1 MGLPRVLTSD
11 QGSEFNNELNKELM
25 TLMKIDHRLTTA
37 YHPQVSLCV
46 HVWWYMLI
54 TLMVWVQSFYLTQA
68 NGLDERFNQTIQS
81 MLVKFCHK
89 SKTNWDDHL
98 DTCTF
103 AYNTSKHNSTK
114 YCPFELMFGRK
125 PVLPVE
131 LDTCTDSPEATLSK
145 FQSAQSIESNPAFV
159 EKLID
164 ARLVHF

>member
-1 MGLPRVLTSD
+1 MVGLPRVLTSD
-11 QGSEFNNELNKELM
+11 QGSEFNNEMNKELM
-25 TLMKIDHRLTTA
+25 TLMKIDHWLTSA
-37 YHPQVSLCV
+37 YHPEVSLCV
-46 HVWWYMLI
+46 HVWRYMLI

-68 NGLDERFNQTIQS
+68 NGLDEWFNQTIPS
-81 MLVKFCHK
+81 MLVKFCHD

-103 AYNTSKHNSTK
+103 AYNTSKHDSTK
-114 YCPFELMFGRK
+114 YCPFELIFGRK

-131 LDTCTDSPEATLSK
+131 LAHALTLLRQHSK
-145 FQSAQSIESNPAFV
+145 FQSAQSIGGNPAFV